1 MKISE
6 FTVPELQKY
15 RENCN
20 FTYDEMVLF
29 DYRASNIPLEE
40 CAERMNISI
49 STANRINKKVKN
61 KIERVRA

>member
-15 RENCN
+15 RDNCN

-49 STANRINKKVKN
+49 STANRINKKIKN